1 MSSGG
6 GGGGT
11 QGIKTEWNDVIGSY
25 YGGRPD
31 ATGQNGGGVLG
42 WAAAEAAKPYQ
53 QYGGPRIADRNM
65 DQYTSAQ
72 RVRDMARTGGP
83 YETQIARQAA
93 GTIAAGGGIQANP
106 FMGDNPYFRQSLQ
119 AGLEDITNAYKK
131 GTAADTAARFASA
144 GVYGGGANQNAVANN
159 EDALARNLSRT
170 ANEAYQQ
177 QFDRSG
183 NLYEAG
189 LNRQMSAIPLA
200 FQGQGLQT
208 DLNNQLMGIGNWEQ
222 GTQQKYLDQAYGDW
236 TNAQNWS
243 RNNIDWLL
251 SKLGGA
257 AGNTGTQTQFGGY
270 QGPNYGSQALGLGL
284 LGRGLGLY

>member
-6 GGGGT
+6 GGSGT

-42 WAAAEAAKPYQ
+42 WAAAEAAKPWQ
-53 QYGGPRIADRNM
+53 QYGGQRIADRNM
-65 DQYTSAQ
+65 DQYTAAQ
-72 RVRDMARTGGP
+72 RVRNMANTGGP

-93 GTIAAGGGIQANP
+93 GTIAAGGGINANP
-106 FMGDNPYFRQSLQ
+106 YMGENKYFKDMV
-119 AGLEDITNAYKK
+119 ANANADTTNAYNQ
-131 GTAADTAARFASA
+131 GTSA
-144 GVYGGGANQNAVANN
+144 ELTRLMNMSGAFGGSAHQNAMANN
-159 EDALARNLSRT
+159 QAALAKQIGNQT
-170 ANEAYQQ
+170 TNMYGQ
-177 QFDRSG
+177 QFDKSA
-183 NLYEAG
+183 NLYEQG

-208 DLNNQLMGIGNWEQ
+208 DLNNQLMGIGDWEQ

-243 RNNIDWLL
+243 RGNIDWLL